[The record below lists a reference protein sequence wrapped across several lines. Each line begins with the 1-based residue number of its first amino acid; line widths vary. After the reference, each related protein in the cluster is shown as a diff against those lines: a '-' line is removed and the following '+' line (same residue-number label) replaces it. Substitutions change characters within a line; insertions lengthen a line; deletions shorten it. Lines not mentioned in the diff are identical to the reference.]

1 MMVEREREKTM
12 RERGYISVAGALT
25 MEEAEKL
32 RREWGR
38 LHMMGRMGTPTE
50 PEKGLLTRII
60 GWMRRRKKT
69 G

>member
-1 MMVEREREKTM
+1 MVEREREKTM
-12 RERGYISVAGALT
+12 RERGYINVTETLT
-25 MEEAEKL
+25 PEEAEKL

-38 LHMMGRMGTPTE
+38 LHTMGRMGTPTE